1 MAKRQPLPHFKMRF
15 YSVKLYDWIKEQS
28 QINCR
33 TMTAEINYHIQ
44 QAMQNAGTKKADAT
58 VESNSSASTKSHAK
72 GI

>member
-1 MAKRQPLPHFKMRF
+1 MANRQSLPNFKMRF
-15 YSVKLYDWIKEQS
+15 YSVELYDWVKEQS

-44 QAMQNAGTKKADAT
+44 QAMQNAGTKKADDT
-58 VESNSSASTKSHAK
+58 VESNSSASTKSHVK

>member
-1 MAKRQPLPHFKMRF
+1 MANRQPLPHFKMRF
-15 YSVKLYDWIKEQS
+15 YSVELYDWIKEQS

-44 QAMQNAGTKKADAT
+44 QAMQNAGTKKADDT
-58 VESNSSASTKSHAK
+58 VESNSSASTKSHVK

>member
-1 MAKRQPLPHFKMRF
+1 MANRQILPNFKMRF
-15 YSVKLYDWIKEQS
+15 YSVELYDWVKEQS

-44 QAMQNAGTKKADAT
+44 KAMQKAGTKKADDT
-58 VESNSSASTKSHAK
+58 VESNSSASTKSHVK